1 MLCNYYWTEP
11 FLTSLLTIESPYYN
25 ESSDYHYFI
34 GRRGLTSAKM
44 RITGGSAR
52 GHIIKTLPGLLVRPT
67 TDKVR
72 EAVFSMLAA
81 MSVKWDRGLDLFA
94 GSGALGIEAL
104 SRGLGWVD
112 FVDQNN
118 KCCQIIK
125 QNLAKTGFIDRA
137 HVYCCPAMK
146 AMSFLETDYDLV
158 FLDPP
163 YADTHL
169 GELIVGLAR
178 SRLVSGDTLV
188 TVSHAARSPLSDKYD
203 DMSKIK
209 EKRYGDTCIAIYQKE
224 ATS

>member
-1 MLCNYYWTEP
+1 
-11 FLTSLLTIESPYYN
+11 
-25 ESSDYHYFI
+25 
-34 GRRGLTSAKM
+34 M

-72 EAVFSMLAA
+72 EAVFSMLTA
-81 MSVKWDRGLDLFA
+81 MSVNWDRGLDLFA

-104 SRGLGWVD
+104 SRGIGWVD

-125 QNLAKTGFIDRA
+125 QNLAKTGFIDMA

-146 AMSFLETDYDLV
+146 AISFLETCYDLV

-169 GELIVGLAR
+169 GDLITGLAR
-178 SRLVSGDTLV
+178 SRFVSGETLV
-188 TVSHAARSPLSDKYD
+188 TVSHAARSSLNDKYD
-203 DMSKIK
+203 DLSKIK
-209 EKRYGDTCIAIYQKE
+209 EKRYGDTCISIYQKE

>member
-1 MLCNYYWTEP
+1 
-11 FLTSLLTIESPYYN
+11 
-25 ESSDYHYFI
+25 
-34 GRRGLTSAKM
+34 M

-52 GHIIKTLPGLLVRPT
+52 GQIIRTLPGLLVRPT

-72 EAVFSMLAA
+72 EAIFSMLVA
-81 MSVKWDRGLDLFA
+81 MSAGWERGLDLFA
-94 GSGALGIEAL
+94 GSGALGLEAL
-104 SRGLGWVD
+104 SRGMEWVD

-118 KCCQIIK
+118 RCCQMIK

-146 AMSFLETDYDLV
+146 AIGFLETGYDLV

-169 GELIVGLAR
+169 GELVTGLGK
-178 SRLVSGDTLV
+178 SRLITEDTLV
-188 TVSHAARSPLSDKYD
+188 TVSHAARSALQTRYEN
-203 DMSKIK
+203 MSRIK
-209 EKRYGDTCIAIYQKE
+209 EKRYGDTCISIFQKE